1 MGAFSHFRESGGIL
15 PCTIGL
21 VNGNGDK
28 IPAMLRS
35 KWKLL
40 LLILVLG
47 VYSFRN
53 RHLPGALPFSIGC
66 MLGALW
72 SLGSILEFA
81 AVDIS
86 LKIFWRKF
94 QVIYQLPSATAIT
107 CFLLEYAQ
115 PKRWLT
121 RRNLIL
127 LSIVPFLATLVIIT
141 NPIHNLF
148 WVGFDFDGR
157 LVSNGGPLMR
167 YFLAYVFVNFLIN
180 VIIFVWLFIHSSQNR
195 WPVGIIVV
203 GQVMMRVF
211 YFIDFANQAAINIP
225 YSAVGIAVTS
235 SLYAVV
241 FYRFK
246 IFGPIPI
253 ARQAMIE
260 QLPIGMIVIDELGKI
275 HNLNPTAEH
284 MLNTTNKKA
293 KGLEFMDLLPLEERS
308 AYTKDSNDPIEFE
321 CFIKGEKR
329 YLMLNVSSLK
339 DWRELE
345 IGRLLLLT
353 DISDQRKAQ
362 EKILEQQ
369 RVLATLKERD
379 LLARE
384 LHDDLAQVLSFIHT
398 QSQTINR
405 LIDRG
410 ERSTAQEY
418 LERLV
423 EVSGRGESDIRES
436 ILGMRLSSTSGG
448 LMTTL
453 KKYLDQFQRT
463 HQIQTELMIPEIFA
477 DKRMDAMVEVQVLR
491 ILQEALTNISKHA
504 QANHVKIK
512 FDIEDSIL
520 CIIVKD
526 DGLGFYF
533 VDDQSV
539 SGDHFGIQ
547 MMRERAEAIGS
558 KIAFTSQ
565 PGEGTEIRVCVPID
579 EGWRVDEYSA

>member
-1 MGAFSHFRESGGIL
+1 MALF
-15 PCTIGL
+15 L
-21 VNGNGDK
+21 VSSYTYSP
-28 IPAMLRS
+28 ITWPSIIAAV
-35 KWKLL
+35 
-40 LLILVLG
+40 LVFVLA

-53 RHLPGALPFSIGC
+53 RHVPGALPFSIAC
-66 MLGALW
+66 MLGVLW
-72 SLGSILEFA
+72 SVGSILEFA
-81 AVDIS
+81 AVDID

-94 QVIYQLPSATAIT
+94 QVIFQLPSATAIT

-127 LSIVPFLATLVIIT
+127 LSIVPLMATLVIIT

-148 WVGFDFDGR
+148 WEGFEFDGG
-157 LVSNGGPLMR
+157 LVSNGGPLMP
-167 YFLAYVFVNFLIN
+167 YFIGYVFVNFLMN
-180 VIIFVWLFIHSSQNR
+180 VAIFVWLFIHSSQNR
-195 WPVGIIVV
+195 WPVAIMVV
-203 GQVMMRVF
+203 GQVMMRIF
-211 YFIDFANQAAINIP
+211 YFIDIADRVTINIP

-241 FYRFK
+241 FFRFK

-260 QLPIGMIVIDELGKI
+260 QLPIGMIVLDDVGKV
-275 HNLNPTAEH
+275 HNLNPTAER
-284 MLNTTNKKA
+284 MLNITNKRA
-293 KGLEFMDLLPLEERS
+293 KGLDVLGLFPLDVRNTYNKDL
-308 AYTKDSNDPIEFE
+308 NNPIEFE
-321 CFIKGEKR
+321 RAINGENR

-362 EKILEQQ
+362 AKILEQQ

-384 LHDDLAQVLSFIHT
+384 LHDDHAQILSFIHT

-405 LIDRG
+405 LLARG
-410 ERSTAQEY
+410 EKETAQEY

-423 EVSGRGESDIRES
+423 EVSGRGEMDVRES
-436 ILGMRLSSTSGG
+436 ILGMRLSSTDVG

-453 KKYLDQFQRT
+453 NKYLDQFQRT
-463 HQIQTELMIPEIFA
+463 HKIQTELLIPEMFA
-477 DKRMDAMVEVQVLR
+477 GKRLDAMIEVQVLR

-504 QANHVKIK
+504 QAEHVRIK

-520 CIIVKD
+520 CIIIED
-526 DGLGFYF
+526 DGVGFDF
-533 VDDQSV
+533 IQDKTALR
-539 SGDHFGIQ
+539 DHFGLQ
-547 MMRERAEAIGS
+547 MMRERAEAIDS
-558 KIAFTSQ
+558 KIVFRSQ
-565 PGEGTEIRVCVPID
+565 LGKGTEIKVCVPID
-579 EGWRVDEYSA
+579 MGRRVDG